1 MKLLRKV
8 SSDVENIT
16 VQNICSF
23 VYFLKSVYGDM
34 YKHTHISF
42 IMHFYRTHKNYFQ
55 ELLFRSQTGGA
66 KIFYIFQSMS

>member
-34 YKHTHISF
+34 YKD
-42 IMHFYRTHKNYFQ
+42 THKNYFQ
-55 ELLFRSQTGGA
+55 KLLFRSQTGGA

>member
-34 YKHTHISF
+34 YKHTH
-42 IMHFYRTHKNYFQ
+42 KNYFQ
-55 ELLFRSQTGGA
+55 KLLFRSQTGGA

>member
-34 YKHTHISF
+34 YKHTYHLISLK
-42 IMHFYRTHKNYFQ
+42 MHRF
-55 ELLFRSQTGGA
+55 L
-66 KIFYIFQSMS
+66 